1 MKINPGLVL
10 VLVFVE
16 GSKDSLVG
24 QMPTI
29 AAISKSVRVIILQG
43 R

>member
-1 MKINPGLVL
+1 MKTNPSL

-24 QMPTI
+24 RRPTI
-29 AAISKSVRVIILQG
+29 AVILKSVRVIIPQE